1 MKKILIPVDSSEF
14 SERAIE
20 EGKKMAK
27 AFGSEV
33 VLLHIVGLKIP
44 PMITMRFSA
53 TVPQGRPVD
62 SYEDH
67 EKKDA
72 SDMLTAYKEA
82 FGDMKDKVETKV
94 IHGIVADEILKIIN
108 NTDVDL
114 VIMGSHGIGSTLYR
128 TLLGS
133 VANKVVH
140 HSKKPVLVIK

>member
-20 EGKKMAK
+20 EGKKIAK

-33 VLLHIVGLKIP
+33 VLLHVVGLRIA
-44 PMITMRFSA
+44 TMRFSA
-53 TVPQGRPVD
+53 TVPQGKPVD
-62 SYEDH
+62 PYEDH

-72 SDMLTAYKEA
+72 SDMLAAYKES
-82 FGDMKDKVETKV
+82 FGEMKDKVEIRV
-94 IHGIVADEILKIIN
+94 LHGIAADEIIKTIN
-108 NTDVDL
+108 NTDVDF
-114 VIMGSHGIGSTLYR
+114 VIMGSHGIGSALYR

-133 VANKVVH
+133 VTNKVVH

>member
-27 AFGSEV
+27 AFDSEV
-33 VLLHIVGLKIP
+33 VLLHVLGLRIA
-44 PMITMRFSA
+44 TMRFSA

-72 SDMLTAYKEA
+72 SDMLTAYKES
-82 FGDMKDKVETKV
+82 FGEMKDKVETKV
-94 IHGIVADEILKIIN
+94 IHGVIADEILKIIN

-114 VIMGSHGIGSTLYR
+114 VIMGSHGIGSALYR

-133 VANKVVH
+133 VTNKVIH

>member
-27 AFGSEV
+27 AFDSEV
-33 VLLHIVGLKIP
+33 VLLHVLGLRIA
-44 PMITMRFSA
+44 TMRFSA

-72 SDMLTAYKEA
+72 SDMLTAYKES
-82 FGDMKDKVETKV
+82 FGKMKDKVETKV
-94 IHGIVADEILKIIN
+94 IHGVIADEILKIIN

-114 VIMGSHGIGSTLYR
+114 VIMGSHGIGSALYR

-133 VANKVVH
+133 VTNKVVH

>member
-20 EGKKMAK
+20 MGKQMAK
-27 AFGSEV
+27 AFGCE
-33 VLLHIVGLKIP
+33 VLLLHVVGLRIA
-44 PMITMRFSA
+44 TLRFSA
-53 TVPQGRPVD
+53 TVPQGKSSD
-62 SYEDH
+62 TYEDH
-67 EKKDA
+67 EKNDA
-72 SDMLTAYKEA
+72 RDMLTAYKDS
-82 FGDMKDKVETKV
+82 FGDIKDKVETQV
-94 IHGIVADEILKIIN
+94 VYGIVADEILKIIN

-133 VANKVVH
+133 VTNKVVH

>member
-27 AFGSEV
+27 AFDSEV
-33 VLLHIVGLKIP
+33 VLLHVLGLRIA
-44 PMITMRFSA
+44 TMRFSA

-72 SDMLTAYKEA
+72 SDMLTAYKES
-82 FGDMKDKVETKV
+82 FGEMKDKVETKV
-94 IHGIVADEILKIIN
+94 IHGVIADEILKIIN

-114 VIMGSHGIGSTLYR
+114 VIMGSHGIGSALYR

-133 VANKVVH
+133 VTNKVVH

>member
-33 VLLHIVGLKIP
+33 LLLHVVGLRIAP
-44 PMITMRFSA
+44 TVTMRFSA
-53 TVPQGRPVD
+53 TAPQGKPVD
-62 SYEDH
+62 PYEDH
-67 EKKDA
+67 EKKNA
-72 SDMLTAYKEA
+72 NDMLAAYKET
-82 FGDMKDKVETKV
+82 FGEIKDKVEIQV
-94 IHGIVADEILKIIN
+94 LHGIVADEVIKAIN
-108 NTDVDL
+108 NTDVDFA
-114 VIMGSHGIGSTLYR
+114 IMGSHGIGSALYR

-133 VANKVVH
+133 VTNKVVH

>member
-1 MKKILIPVDSSEF
+1 MKKILIPVDFSEF

-27 AFGSEV
+27 AFDSEV
-33 VLLHIVGLKIP
+33 VLLHVLGLRIA
-44 PMITMRFSA
+44 TMRFSA

-72 SDMLTAYKEA
+72 SDMLTAYKES
-82 FGDMKDKVETKV
+82 FGEMKDKVETKV
-94 IHGIVADEILKIIN
+94 IHGVIADEILKIIN

-114 VIMGSHGIGSTLYR
+114 VIMGSHGIGSALYR

-133 VANKVVH
+133 VTNKVIH

>member
-20 EGKKMAK
+20 EGKEMAK
-27 AFGSEV
+27 AFGSD
-33 VLLHIVGLKIP
+33 VLLLHVVGLRIA
-44 PMITMRFSA
+44 TLRFSA
-53 TVPQGRPVD
+53 TVPQGKPTD
-62 SYEDH
+62 PYDDH

-72 SDMLTAYKEA
+72 SDMLTAYKNS
-82 FGDMKDKVETKV
+82 FGDIKGKVETQV
-94 IHGIVADEILKIIN
+94 MYGVVADEILKIIN

-114 VIMGSHGIGSTLYR
+114 VIMGSHGIGSVLYR

-133 VANKVVH
+133 VTNKVVH